1 MDSLKSI
8 PLPPTSTIPLPR
20 DNEPKLVIT
29 SSTSGER
36 SVCTVRDDDT
46 TTCIETSVSTVKD
59 DGVKISHKEKKKH
72 KKEKRK
78 HKHKHKDKDKSREK
92 KKSRPF
98 ITPQVLSQ
106 HASAIKAAMLKE
118 VQNDNN
124 DSELSQTIVD
134 DLFKDFLA
142 SKMNEIE
149 SAYKQA
155 AERKDSGGGEV
166 ANSVEEMNKLLDD
179 ELDSISQNTPSPVK
193 KSAKTLSSSSSQEK
207 NVEQTLDRV
216 SPPIKSIKSKDIIS
230 SSFTRPEI
238 KPPDILTMEKDRIG
252 QDTEIK
258 VKSEIVSSDVKTLG
272 CEEKSTL
279 ITKESNKDKITEDS
293 LDKLNVPFKESK
305 KTGKFQLAFKIS
317 QTSAELISSGSKVED
332 LPKKSLEEGK

>member
-1 MDSLKSI
+1 MDSLKFI

-36 SVCTVRDDDT
+36 SVCTVRDDGT
-46 TTCIETSVSTVKD
+46 TTCSETSVSTVKD
-59 DGVKISHKEKKKH
+59 DGVKTSHKEKKKH
-72 KKEKRK
+72 KKEKHK

-92 KKSRPF
+92 KKSHPF

-118 VQNDNN
+118 VQNDN

-155 AERKDSGGGEV
+155 AERKDSVGGEI

-193 KSAKTLSSSSSQEK
+193 KSAKTHSSSSSQEK
-207 NVEQTLDRV
+207 KVEQTLDRV
-216 SPPIKSIKSKDIIS
+216 SPPIKSIKPKDIIS
-230 SSFTRPEI
+230 SSVTRPEV
-238 KPPDILTMEKDRIG
+238 KSPNILTMEKDNIG
-252 QDTEIK
+252 QDTERK
-258 VKSEIVSSDVKTLG
+258 VKSEIVSSDIKNLG
-272 CEEKSTL
+272 CEEESTL
-279 ITKESNKDKITEDS
+279 IRKESDKDKITEDS
-293 LDKLNVPFKESK
+293 LDKLNVPLETK

-317 QTSAELISSGSKVED
+317 QTSAELISSGSKVGD
-332 LPKKSLEEGK
+332 LPKKSLEEGN

>member
-1 MDSLKSI
+1 MDSLKFI

-36 SVCTVRDDDT
+36 SVSTVRDDGT
-46 TTCIETSVSTVKD
+46 TTCGETSVSTDKD
-59 DGVKISHKEKKKH
+59 DGVKTSHKEKKKH
-72 KKEKRK
+72 KKEKHK

-92 KKSRPF
+92 KKSHPF

-155 AERKDSGGGEV
+155 AERKDSGGGEI

-179 ELDSISQNTPSPVK
+179 ELDSISQNTPSPMK
-193 KSAKTLSSSSSQEK
+193 KSTKTHGSCSSQDK
-207 NVEQTLDRV
+207 KVDQSLDRV
-216 SPPIKSIKSKDIIS
+216 SPPIKSIKPKDIIS
-230 SSFTRPEI
+230 SSVTRPEV
-238 KPPDILTMEKDRIG
+238 KPPDILTMENGKLG
-252 QDTEIK
+252 QDTERK
-258 VKSEIVSSDVKTLG
+258 VKSEIVLSDIKTLD
-272 CEEKSTL
+272 CEEESTL
-279 ITKESNKDKITEDS
+279 IQKESDKDKTTDDS
-293 LDKLNVPFKESK
+293 LDRLNVPLESK

-317 QTSAELISSGSKVED
+317 QTSAELISSGSKMED
-332 LPKKSLEEGK
+332 LPKKNLEEGN